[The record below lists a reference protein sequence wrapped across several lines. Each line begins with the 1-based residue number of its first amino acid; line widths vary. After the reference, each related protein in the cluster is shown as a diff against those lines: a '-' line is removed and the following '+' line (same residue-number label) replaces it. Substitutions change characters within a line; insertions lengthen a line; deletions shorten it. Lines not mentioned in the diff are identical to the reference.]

1 MKRIKVSYAGCHHTH
16 VFDSAKSAKSLL
28 DSRGL
33 GESIPVVN
41 ADREIIGYHAWG
53 MCSRE
58 CFYQW
63 SDAFIAEF
71 KAKKR
76 ITAFADVQ

>member
-1 MKRIKVSYAGCHHTH
+1 MKEIKVSYAGCHHTH
-16 VFDSAKSAKSLL
+16 VFDSAEAAKYLL

-41 ADREIIGYHAWG
+41 AKREIIGYHAWG

-58 CFYQW
+58 CL
-63 SDAFIAEF
+63 DVVTRAFIAEF
-71 KAKKR
+71 ETKKQ
-76 ITAFADVQ
+76 IAASTNVQ

>member
-1 MKRIKVSYAGCHHTH
+1 MKGIKVSYAGCHHTH
-16 VFDSAKSAKSLL
+16 VFDSAKAAKSLL

-58 CFYQW
+58 CFWQW
-63 SDAFIAEF
+63 SGAFIAELETE
-71 KAKKR
+71 KR
-76 ITAFADVQ
+76 IATSTNVQ